1 MKTIHA
7 STNMAASS
15 VGATITGALRDNNIN
30 GGYRIIK
37 CGAGLVLLP
46 DTDRSEDATEGEVIK
61 ALGFRDK
68 AAPMPAEGE
77 RTTFV
82 VNRQG
87 ESTALISLTAA
98 QVRFLK
104 WCDLRIFSG
113 TRWSFPS
120 RIIQSLKSKRGICP
134 FFIFWLDLDVLRL
147 INVLTFPLLTA
158 IIKTLKERKNH

>member
-37 CGAGLVLLP
+37 CGTGLVLLP
-46 DTDRSEDATEGEVIK
+46 DTDRSKDATEGEVIK
-61 ALGFRDK
+61 ALGFRNK
-68 AAPMPAEGE
+68 VENMSTEGE
-77 RTTFV
+77 RTTFA

-87 ESTALISLTAA
+87 EFTTLISLTPA

-104 WCDLRIFSG
+104 WCE
-113 TRWSFPS
+113 
-120 RIIQSLKSKRGICP
+120 SKD
-134 FFIFWLDLDVLRL
+134 IFWDEVEFSIQDSPV
-147 INVLTFPLLTA
+147 IE
-158 IIKTLKERKNH
+158 I

>member
-46 DTDRSEDATEGEVIK
+46 DTDRSKDATEDEVIK
-61 ALGFRDK
+61 ALGFQDK
-68 AAPMPAEGE
+68 AAPMPDEGK

-82 VNRQG
+82 LNYQG
-87 ESTALISLTAA
+87 EFTTLVSLTPA
-98 QVRFLK
+98 QVRFLR
-104 WCDLRIFSG
+104 WCESEG
-113 TRWSFPS
+113 
-120 RIIQSLKSKRGICP
+120 
-134 FFIFWLDLDVLRL
+134 IFWDEVEFSIQRS
-147 INVLTFPLLTA
+147 PA
-158 IIKTLKERKNH
+158 IEI

>member
-46 DTDRSEDATEGEVIK
+46 DTDRSKDATEGEVIN

-68 AAPMPAEGE
+68 VAPVPAEGE
-77 RTTFV
+77 RTTFA
-82 VNRQG
+82 VNCQD
-87 ESTALISLTAA
+87 ESIIMISLTPE

-104 WCDLRIFSG
+104 WC
-113 TRWSFPS
+113 
-120 RIIQSLKSKRGICP
+120 QSKD
-134 FFIFWLDLDVLRL
+134 IFWDEVNFSIQDSPV
-147 INVLTFPLLTA
+147 IE
-158 IIKTLKERKNH
+158 I

>member
-46 DTDRSEDATEGEVIK
+46 DTDRSKDATKGEVIK

-68 AAPMPAEGE
+68 VENMSTEGE
-77 RTTFV
+77 RTTFA

-87 ESTALISLTAA
+87 ESTTLISLTPA

-104 WCDLRIFSG
+104 WCESED
-113 TRWSFPS
+113 
-120 RIIQSLKSKRGICP
+120 
-134 FFIFWLDLDVLRL
+134 IFWDEVNFS
-147 INVLTFPLLTA
+147 IQ
-158 IIKTLKERKNH
+158 KNPVIEI

>member
-46 DTDRSEDATEGEVIK
+46 DTDRSKDATEDEVIK
-61 ALGFRDK
+61 ALGFQDK
-68 AAPMPAEGE
+68 AAPIPAEGE
-77 RTTFV
+77 RTTYSV
-82 VNRQG
+82 SHEG
-87 ESTALISLTAA
+87 DPTTLISLTPA

-104 WCDLRIFSG
+104 WC
-113 TRWSFPS
+113 
-120 RIIQSLKSKRGICP
+120 QSEN
-134 FFIFWLDLDVLRL
+134 IFWDE
-147 INVLTFPLLTA
+147 INFSIQDSPV
-158 IIKTLKERKNH
+158 IEI

>member
-7 STNMAASS
+7 STDMAASS

-46 DTDRSEDATEGEVIK
+46 DTDRSKDATEGEVIK

-68 AAPMPAEGE
+68 AAPMPTEGE
-77 RTTFV
+77 RTTFA
-82 VNRQG
+82 VNCQN
-87 ESTALISLTAA
+87 ESTTMISLTPE

-104 WCDLRIFSG
+104 WCQSKDFFWDEVNFS
-113 TRWSFPS
+113 
-120 RIIQSLKSKRGICP
+120 IQ
-134 FFIFWLDLDVLRL
+134 
-147 INVLTFPLLTA
+147 
-158 IIKTLKERKNH
+158 KNPVIEI